1 MLSYSRAAI
10 STGALA
16 ALLTLAGGAV
26 AAAAPAAAGQAPA
39 AAAARHGHEQF
50 RLTSNVADAS
60 SQHVQATGVLTAQGH
75 AVLGPKRGNRQVTWL
90 DFGNGSVRLVT
101 EPTSSSGSPPDP
113 TTCKF
118 TEVYSGNYQVRGGN
132 RRYVHAAGSGT
143 YVTRIAGRLER
154 KNGNCTSTLAA
165 FRQTTTTAGSLSW

>member
-10 STGALA
+10 ATGALA

-26 AAAAPAAAGQAPA
+26 AAAAPTAGPTPA

-60 SQHVQATGVLTAQGH
+60 SQQVQATGVLTAQGH
-75 AVLGPKRGNRQVTWL
+75 AVLGPKRGSRQVTWL
-90 DFGNGSVRLVT
+90 DFSHGSIRLVT
-101 EPTSSSGSPPDP
+101 EATSSSGSPPDP

-132 RRYVHAAGSGT
+132 RRYAHAAGTGT

-154 KNGNCTSTLAA
+154 KNGDCTSTLAA